1 MKSTQGVHKS
11 ARADWRTTCSVVRG
25 LNREDTHVV
34 DQCFHFCL
42 PCIVDG
48 LRRKQIRANGASSG
62 TAINRFLRY
71 LRVSTRDAGRCA
83 YACVGTLGIGATLP
97 VDLVLIPQMP
107 QGGDE
112 AAKLRE
118 QWHLSDR
125 THGQRS
131 RHHSQPA
138 GCASERTSG
147 GC

>member
-1 MKSTQGVHKS
+1 M
-11 ARADWRTTCSVVRG
+11 
-25 LNREDTHVV
+25 

-62 TAINRFLRY
+62 TAINRLLRY

-97 VDLVLIPQMP
+97 VNLVLIPQMP
-107 QGGDE
+107 QWCGE

-138 GCASERTSG
+138 GVRKRTYVRWVLDLLSTSAAMIRKVPRRFG
-147 GC
+147 VVRN